1 MDESG
6 ANSSLVGL
14 AEQITK
20 NAKALDEYIV
30 KNRLPK
36 PTFASDGPLSFP
48 IPQDNHEMQAVR
60 LALIGASRSLLEL
73 ALGPLQRLNIEVP
86 TSFQFASALGVANHF
101 HIAEHVP
108 TELSSEISFED
119 LSAKV
124 GLDVNRLKR
133 IIRVNTANRVF
144 MEPHVGYI
152 AHTAASKVMLD
163 PDASAWIGHQM
174 EEIYKGSARV
184 IDSFHK
190 YEHSNDVNETA
201 LALALDCG
209 TYWDYL
215 EREPWKVQRF
225 ADALRYV
232 SSHGREDICHVIE
245 TFDWSKFGK
254 TTVVDVGGSSGRVAI
269 EIAKVAPNLN
279 FIVQDL
285 PELSSTAK
293 KMIMSK
299 EPQLENSNRVIFQAH
314 DFFQPQPVRN
324 DATVYMYRQ
333 ILHDWPDKDAISIL
347 KALVPALNDGD
358 TLLLFEAIQ
367 PLPNTV
373 PNEIERLIRAADYL
387 MMQKHNSP
395 ERTLDMWKNVLARAD
410 PRFDYVSHYT
420 PSGSNDGM
428 IEVRWNET
436 RK

>member
-1 MDESG
+1 M
-6 ANSSLVGL
+6 ANF
-14 AEQITK
+14 Q
-20 NAKALDEYIV
+20 
-30 KNRLPK
+30 
-36 PTFASDGPLSFP
+36 
-48 IPQDNHEMQAVR
+48 MQ
-60 LALIGASRSLLEL
+60 
-73 ALGPLQRLNIEVP
+73 
-86 TSFQFASALGVANHF
+86 SFQFASALGVANHF

-108 TELSSEISFED
+108 TEPGSEISFQD

-133 IIRVNTANRVF
+133 VLRVNTAHRVF
-144 MEPHVGYI
+144 TEPHVGYI

-184 IDSFHK
+184 IDTFHK
-190 YEHSNDVNETA
+190 YEHSDDVNETA
-201 LALALDCG
+201 LALALDG
-209 TYWDYL
+209 RTYWEYL

-232 SSHGREDICHVIE
+232 SSHGREDVRHVIE
-245 TFDWSKFGK
+245 TFDWNKFGK

-269 EIAKVAPNLN
+269 SIAKVAPELN

-285 PELSSTAK
+285 PEVAATAK
-293 KMIMSK
+293 KMIESK
-299 EPQLENSNRVIFQAH
+299 ENQLESSNRVTFQAH
-314 DFFQPQPVRN
+314 DFFQPQPVRD

-387 MMQKHNSP
+387 MLQKHNSP
-395 ERTLDMWKNVLARAD
+395 ERTLDMWKSVLDRAD
-410 PRFDYVSHYT
+410 PRFEYVSHYT
-420 PSGSNDGM
+420 PPGSNDGM
-428 IEVRWNET
+428 IEVRWNGKRNEHE
-436 RK
+436 RKK